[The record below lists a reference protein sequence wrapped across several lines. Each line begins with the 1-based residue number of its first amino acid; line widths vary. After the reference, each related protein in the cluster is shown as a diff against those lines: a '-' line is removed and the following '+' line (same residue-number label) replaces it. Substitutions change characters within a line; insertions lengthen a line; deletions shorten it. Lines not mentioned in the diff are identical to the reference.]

1 MTELETRLVEF
12 LPHQRWFAGK
22 GRSVVEVRVEASVAL
37 RTPLPSLHMVV
48 AAVAY
53 ADGGVERYSLPMG
66 HDRGPEARQLAVRRP
81 EAVVLETSPP
91 KAGVFYDAVA
101 DERLGSVFLDH
112 LNKGAT
118 LDEVRFHKRPDW
130 SDTLRGPG
138 RLLDAEQSNSSLVF
152 GDRLILKLFRRLQPG
167 VNPELEV
174 TRALTAKGFRACPP
188 PLGWID
194 GLGSTLGILQPYYA
208 ASVEGW
214 KLAAERVADHYET
227 GDAAGNFATEARELG
242 RLTADMHG
250 ALASALPMVASAQPD
265 LGHLSARL
273 LGQLTQVAA
282 LVSELRPYKDA
293 IEGVYAKA
301 EAAGGARHLQRI
313 HGDYHLGQV
322 LRIAGPVLGTAG
334 QAQRTAG
341 PVQRTTGPVGRAG
354 RPGAGGPA
362 EPPGEPFWMVI
373 DWEGEPA
380 RSLEERRRLAS
391 PLQDVAGML
400 RSFDYAASQP
410 LVLGEDPDTPGPSR
424 KELERLEGIAVAWVE
439 TNRAA
444 FLDGY
449 LGRAR
454 EAGWLPGDHELLL
467 RTFELDKAV
476 YEVMYEARHRPGWLS
491 IPLGGIRRL
500 LGS

>member
-53 ADGGVERYSLPMG
+53 ADGGVERYSLPIG
-66 HDRGPEARQLAVRRP
+66 HDRGPEARQLVSRHP

-118 LDEVRFHKRPDW
+118 LDEVRFHKLPDW

-174 TRALTAKGFRACPP
+174 TRALTAKGFRACPA

-194 GLGSTLGILQPYYA
+194 GLGSTLGILQPFYA
-208 ASVEGW
+208 SSVEGW
-214 KLAAERVADHYET
+214 KLATERVADHYET
-227 GDAAGNFATEARELG
+227 GDSADNFAAEARELG
-242 RLTADMHG
+242 LLTADMHG

-282 LVSELRPYKDA
+282 LVPELRPHKAA

-322 LRIAGPVLGTAG
+322 LRTAGQVPGTAGQVPGTAG
-334 QAQRTAG
+334 QAARPG
-341 PVQRTTGPVGRAG
+341 PGGRAG
-354 RPGAGGPA
+354 GRGPA
-362 EPPGEPFWMVI
+362 ALDEPSWMVI

-424 KELERLEGIAVAWVE
+424 KELERLEGIASAWVE
-439 TNRAA
+439 ADRAA

-449 LGRAR
+449 LSRAQ

-491 IPLGGIRRL
+491 IPLRGIRRL